1 MPKTFPVF
9 VPPNIP
15 HFLFPKE
22 FPVFMVRVPMHK
34 IFPVFV
40 PPKYSVF
47 SIPGKIP
54 RLPFLS
60 TITRLQRSE
69 HKCASQHNALYNVLL
84 PPLLPSCI
92 LIGSFSHLMTHA
104 KERCLNSPLQCRRPL
119 KKLWTEQK
127 MLKRFDIF
135 QTWNTSCLRLA
146 NNRKPE
152 PRERAGVQLGSNIS
166 SHFTSNFSPAASILW
181 SQKSECIHDPNLW
194 SQTGITD
201 FHLRNSFC
209 DPRLGSCIRALSHGS
224 LIILSNYHGNGH

>member
-1 MPKTFPVF
+1 MPRTFPRF
-9 VPPNIP
+9 LYSKYTPFSISQRIPRSYDLCAYAQNIP
-15 HFLFPKE
+15 RFRSP
-22 FPVFMVRVPMHK
+22 K
-34 IFPVFV
+34 IFRIF
-40 PPKYSVF
+40 YSRKNTPS
-47 SIPGKIP
+47 SI
-54 RLPFLS
+54 LS

-69 HKCASQHNALYNVLL
+69 YKCASQHNALYNVLL

-146 NNRKPE
+146 KNRKPE

-181 SQKSECIHDPNLW
+181 SKKSECIHDPNLW

-209 DPRLGSCIRALSHGS
+209 DPRLGPCIRDFSPSVLEQ
-224 LIILSNYHGNGH
+224 ILSKLYYE